1 MICKFCEKKK
11 LNQVINFGKFPVC
24 HKFLNKKKKLK
35 NYNLGLSLCKYC
47 NLTQLSST
55 FPLKELKPI
64 HNWITYNEPEEHL
77 DKLVHT
83 ISKLKYIN
91 KSSTISGVSYKEI
104 SILERFKN
112 KGYKNKWILN
122 PKKDLKIHDT
132 KHNLETI
139 QKKISSIKNFSRIQ
153 NLGKSDVL
161 IVRHIL
167 EHCYDIKSFLSNLK
181 KLIKKNGY
189 IVFEVPDCEQSFLK
203 RDYVMMWEEHVFYFT
218 KNSFINLL
226 RASGFKVEYFERY
239 KYSYENILIAIV
251 SSDNNCLSFNKKNKL
266 QKNHF
271 NNKNLE
277 EDKFLIKQKIKK
289 LREKNFQIC
298 LFGTGHSALT
308 FVNILNIQNQ
318 LDIIVDD
325 DKNKFKMVLPGTNL
339 KITNSN
345 NLKNLDK
352 IIILLGVN
360 YESEKKII
368 SKIKKLNK
376 KVKYFSVYKNSKFNL
391 FKNEKFKKN

>member
-11 LNQVINFGKFPVC
+11 LDQVINFGKFPVC

-35 NYNLGLSLCKYC
+35 NFNLGLSLCKKC

-64 HNWITYNEPEEHL
+64 HHWINYNEPEEHL

-91 KSSTISGVSYKEI
+91 KSSIISGVSYKEK

-122 PKKDLKIHDT
+122 PKKDLKIIDK

-139 QKKISSIKNFSRIQ
+139 QNKISSIKNFSRIQ
-153 NLGKSDVL
+153 NSRKSDVL

-167 EHCYDIKSFLSNLK
+167 EHCYDIKSFLENLK

-189 IVFEVPDCEQSFLK
+189 IVFEVPDCEQSLLK

-218 KNSFINLL
+218 KNSLINLL
-226 RASGFKVEYFERY
+226 SISGFKIEYFERY
-239 KYSYENILIAIV
+239 KYSYENILIVIV
-251 SSDNNCLSFNKKNKL
+251 SLSSKNPSLKKKNKL
-266 QKNHF
+266 QKNFF
-271 NNKNLE
+271 NYKNLKR
-277 EDKFLIKQKIKK
+277 DKIFVKEKIKK
-289 LREKNFQIC
+289 LKEKNFKIC
-298 LFGTGHSALT
+298 MFGTGHSAIT
-308 FVNILNIQNQ
+308 FINILKIQNQ
-318 LDIIVDD
+318 LDLIVDD
-325 DKNKFKMVLPGTNL
+325 DKNKMNMFLPGSNL
-339 KITNSN
+339 KIVNSD
-345 NLKNLDK
+345 NLKSLNK
-352 IIILLGVN
+352 ITILLGVN
-360 YESEKKII
+360 FDSEKKII
-368 SKIKKLNK
+368 SKVKKINN

-391 FKNEKFKKN
+391 IEK